1 MGWAFWAWVA
11 LQGLTLLGV
20 LNYWRHLP
28 MDRQEET
35 PDGVVVLLSVRDD
48 WDGGAELI
56 RRLKAQTAPFRLVIA
71 SSGGCAAAEA
81 LAEREGEW
89 VQIVRAGIAV
99 DEGQKVH
106 KLRAALRVL
115 RPEDRYLVFVDA
127 DIEPPARLVGRL
139 LFPLVRGKADIVTGY
154 RLLLPAA
161 HPVAAL
167 VGAVEMQLATLP
179 RAASATMPWGGAM
192 ALSREVAERL
202 DLDATL
208 AGRLSDDMAIG
219 LAGWRAKLRLRPVRD
234 LLVAS
239 PLEARGAVGFGVR
252 QYRHIVTNSVGMW
265 GIAALVVG
273 CQTLGW
279 VWALGWGGWSALAV
293 GYAAAVGRALVRRRI
308 LASVLEPGQARA
320 ACRSLWWDV
329 LAPFAVC
336 WAHWGMQLAAA
347 CSSRIRWGGFD
358 YWVKRGKVARML
370 PLHRADFAVEPCPGS
385 EAGGKES
392 GHGAGRAG

>member
-1 MGWAFWAWVA
+1 MFWLWVL
-11 LQGLTLLGV
+11 LQGLTLAGV

-28 MDRQEET
+28 VDRQEEA
-35 PDGVVVLLSVRDD
+35 PEGVVVLLSVRDD
-48 WDGGAELI
+48 WDGGKELI
-56 RRLKAQTAPFRLVIA
+56 ARLKAQSVPFRLLIA

-81 LAEREGEW
+81 LAAREPDW
-89 VQIVRAGIAV
+89 VQIVRAGIAT

-106 KLRAALRVL
+106 KLRAALRAL
-115 RPEDRYLVFVDA
+115 RAEDRYLLFVDA
-127 DIEPPARLVGRL
+127 DIEPPGRLVGRL

-161 HPVAAL
+161 DWQAAL

-192 ALSREVAERL
+192 ALSRETAERL
-202 DLDATL
+202 DLDAAL

-239 PLEARGAVGFGVR
+239 PLEGRGALAFGVR
-252 QYRHIVTNSVGMW
+252 QYRHILTNSAGMW
-265 GIAALVVG
+265 LVACVVVG
-273 CQTLGW
+273 VQALGW
-279 VWALGWGGWSALAV
+279 VWALGWGGWGAVAV
-293 GYAAAVGRALVRRRI
+293 GYGAAVARALVRRHI
-308 LASVLEPGQARA
+308 VAAVVEPEQARKVR
-320 ACRSLWWDV
+320 RSLWWDV

-347 CSSRIRWGGFD
+347 GSRRIRWGGFD
-358 YWVKRGKVARML
+358 YWVRRGKVVRMEM
-370 PLHRADFAVEPCPGS
+370 R
-385 EAGGKES
+385 
-392 GHGAGRAG
+392 R

>member
-1 MGWAFWAWVA
+1 MGWAFWAWAV

-28 MDRQEET
+28 VDRREEA
-35 PDGVVVLLSVRDD
+35 PEGVVVLLSVRDD

-56 RRLKAQTAPFRLVIA
+56 ARLKAQTARFRLVIA
-71 SSGGCAAAEA
+71 SSGGCPAAEA
-81 LAEREGEW
+81 LAAREGDW
-89 VQIVRAGIAV
+89 VQLVHAGMAI

-106 KLRAALRVL
+106 KLRAALRAL

-154 RLLLPAA
+154 RLLLPEAR
-161 HPVAAL
+161 PVAAL

-192 ALSREVAERL
+192 ALTREVAERL
-202 DLDATL
+202 DLDAAL

-239 PLEARGAVGFGVR
+239 PLEGGGGIAFGVR

-273 CQTLGW
+273 AQALGW
-279 VWALGWGGWSALAV
+279 VWAMCWGGWGALAI
-293 GYAAAVGRALVRRRI
+293 GYAAAFSRALGRRRI
-308 LASVLEPGQARA
+308 IAGVLEPDQARA
-320 ACRSLWWDV
+320 ARRSLWWDV

-347 CSSRIRWGGFD
+347 GSRRIRWGGFD
-358 YWVKRGKVARML
+358 YWVSGGKVMRMK
-370 PLHRADFAVEPCPGS
+370 RVE
-385 EAGGKES
+385 
-392 GHGAGRAG
+392 

>member
-1 MGWAFWAWVA
+1 MGWAFWAWAV

-28 MDRQEET
+28 VDRKEEA
-35 PDGVVVLLSVRDD
+35 PEGVVVLLSVRDD

-56 RRLKAQTAPFRLVIA
+56 ARLKAQTARFRLVIA

-81 LAEREGEW
+81 LAAREGDW
-89 VQIVRAGIAV
+89 VQLVRAGVAV

-106 KLRAALRVL
+106 KLRAALRAL

-154 RLLLPAA
+154 RLLLPEAR
-161 HPVAAL
+161 PVAAL

-192 ALSREVAERL
+192 ALTREVAERL
-202 DLDATL
+202 DLDAAL

-239 PLEARGAVGFGVR
+239 PLEGRGAIAFGVR

-265 GIAALVVG
+265 GIATLVVG
-273 CQTLGW
+273 VQALGW
-279 VWALGWGGWSALAV
+279 VWAMCWGGWWAV
-293 GYAAAVGRALVRRRI
+293 AIGYAAAAGRASVRRRI
-308 LASVLEPGQARA
+308 IAGVLEPDQARA
-320 ACRSLWWDV
+320 ARRSLWWDM

-347 CSSRIRWGGFD
+347 GSRRIRWGGFD
-358 YWVKRGKVARML
+358 YWVSGGKVMRMK
-370 PLHRADFAVEPCPGS
+370 RVE
-385 EAGGKES
+385 
-392 GHGAGRAG
+392 

>member
-1 MGWAFWAWVA
+1 MGWAFWAWVL

-28 MDRQEET
+28 VDRQEEA

-56 RRLKAQTAPFRLVIA
+56 ARLKAQTARFRLVIA

-81 LAEREGEW
+81 LAAREEDW
-89 VQIVRAGIAV
+89 VQIVRAGVAV

-106 KLRAALRVL
+106 KLRAALRAL

-127 DIEPPARLVGRL
+127 DIEPPVRLVGRL

-154 RLLLPAA
+154 RLLLPERSA
-161 HPVAAL
+161 VAAL

-179 RAASATMPWGGAM
+179 RAAGATMPWGGAM
-192 ALSREVAERL
+192 ALTREVAERL
-202 DLDATL
+202 DLDAAL

-239 PLEARGAVGFGVR
+239 PMEVRGAIAFGVR
-252 QYRHIVTNSVGMW
+252 QYRHIWTNSPGMW
-265 GIAALVVG
+265 GIAAAVVG
-273 CQTLGW
+273 VQALGW
-279 VWALGWGGWSALAV
+279 LWVLGWGGWSALAV

-308 LASVLEPGQARA
+308 IAGVVHPEQARTA
-320 ACRSLWWDV
+320 RRSLWWDV

-336 WAHWGMQLAAA
+336 WVHWGMQLAAA
-347 CSSRIRWGGFD
+347 CSRRIRWGRFD
-358 YWVKRGKVARML
+358 YWVK
-370 PLHRADFAVEPCPGS
+370 
-385 EAGGKES
+385 S
-392 GHGAGRAG
+392 GRVVKMERRKCR

>member
-1 MGWAFWAWVA
+1 MGWAFWAWAA

-28 MDRQEET
+28 VDRQEEA
-35 PDGVVVLLSVRDD
+35 PEGAVVLLSVRDD

-56 RRLKAQTAPFRLVIA
+56 ARLKAQTVRFRLLIA
-71 SSGGCAAAEA
+71 TSGDCAAAEA
-81 LAEREGEW
+81 LAAREGEW
-89 VQIVRAGIAV
+89 VQLVRAGVAV

-106 KLRAALRVL
+106 KLRAALRAL

-154 RLLLPAA
+154 RLLLQEA
-161 HPVAAL
+161 HWRAAL

-192 ALSREVAERL
+192 ALTREVADRL
-202 DLDATL
+202 DLDAVL

-239 PLEARGAVGFGVR
+239 PLGARGALGFGVR

-265 GIAALVVG
+265 AVAAVVVG
-273 CQTLGW
+273 VQALGW
-279 VWALGWGGWSALAV
+279 VWAFGWGGCSTLAV
-293 GYAAAVGRALVRRRI
+293 GYGAAVGRALVRRRI
-308 LASVLEPGQARA
+308 IGAVVESDQARA
-320 ACRSLWWDV
+320 ARRSLWWDV
-329 LAPFAVC
+329 SAPFVVCWVHFAMQMAAVC
-336 WAHWGMQLAAA
+336 
-347 CSSRIRWGGFD
+347 SRRIRWGGFD
-358 YWVKRGKVARML
+358 YWVKRGKVVRME
-370 PLHRADFAVEPCPGS
+370 RVG
-385 EAGGKES
+385 
-392 GHGAGRAG
+392 

>member
-1 MGWAFWAWVA
+1 MGWAFWAWAV
-11 LQGLTLLGV
+11 LQGLTLIGV

-28 MDRQEET
+28 LDRKEEA

-56 RRLKAQTAPFRLVIA
+56 ARLKAQTARFRLVIA

-81 LAEREGEW
+81 LAAREGDW
-89 VQIVRAGIAV
+89 VQLIRAGVAV
-99 DEGQKVH
+99 EEGQKVH
-106 KLRAALRVL
+106 KLRAALRAL
-115 RPEDRYLVFVDA
+115 RPGDRYLVFVDA

-154 RLLLPAA
+154 RLLLPEARPAA
-161 HPVAAL
+161 TL

-192 ALSREVAERL
+192 ALTREVAERL
-202 DLDATL
+202 DLDAVL

-239 PLEARGAVGFGVR
+239 PLERRGAVAFGVR

-265 GIAALVVG
+265 AIATAVVG
-273 CQTLGW
+273 MQ
-279 VWALGWGGWSALAV
+279 ALGWMWAFGSGGWSAVAL
-293 GYAAAVGRALVRRRI
+293 GYIAAIGRVLVRRRI
-308 LASVLEPGQARA
+308 IAGVLEPAQARVA
-320 ACRSLWWDV
+320 RRSLWWDV
-329 LAPFAVC
+329 AAPFAVC
-336 WAHWGMQLAAA
+336 WAHWGIQLAAA
-347 CSSRIRWGGFD
+347 CSRRIRWGGFD
-358 YWVKRGKVARML
+358 YWVTDGKVMRMTRRWNETGVARRDGL
-370 PLHRADFAVEPCPGS
+370 
-385 EAGGKES
+385 
-392 GHGAGRAG
+392 